1 MTTPSD
7 QTIARPAST
16 PAEALRAAADFIEF
30 SGVRDGVAVTCSAG
44 RVQIRVTAPYG
55 DVAARQAVV
64 TRLAGLIGGTVR
76 QEHEREFPAAELRAA
91 GAIGRLRA
99 LVSTSLAVRRAGPST
114 QPGRPFAQA
123 PGGGVETVPGRLPS
137 GWRWVTALDPDP
149 RHAARQD
156 QRGAAPAPAAD
167 EAPVLAARACPPL
180 TSAALRAAARHEQ
193 GTAVQHARPGGTA
206 RRALAQPPW

>member
-7 QTIARPAST
+7 QSIAQPPSA

-76 QEHEREFPAAELRAA
+76 QEHEREFPSADLRAA

-99 LVSTSLAVRRAGPST
+99 LVSTSLAVRRAGPPT

-149 RHAARQD
+149 RQAARQD
-156 QRGAAPAPAAD
+156 QRGATPARAA
-167 EAPVLAARACPPL
+167 EAPVLAAHACPPL
-180 TSAALRAAARHEQ
+180 TSAALRAAARHER
-193 GTAVQHARPGGTA
+193 GTAMQHARPGGTA